1 MTAKIRGEYWIVDGR
16 VDFAD
21 GDVGDQNH
29 EMVALNSVA
38 SEHLTA
44 IHNCATDMGL
54 ERVPSIASMED
65 EPLQSAQS
73 LLELV
78 EEKLFST
85 PDPNNENLPLHRD
98 QNAVRNVLAKKCG
111 IDMETLA
118 LIMQD
123 KTSVDP
129 RLYVMKR
136 GGWIAVRDNNA
147 ELFGYDQK
155 KRKELADGLDE
166 ILEQEGIEEPDEE
179 VEVSV
184 YDHKTKRSF
193 DLTLADLRGES
204 PMRPQT
210 LPNTTY
216 NKPLFVPPE
225 KTGAMPRSMDA
236 RTRSMLQTS
245 ESVGFREWLL
255 ENCGGF
261 LVRRTWPFLSGGDEA
276 TPVRPASRRTRR
288 VRRR

>member
-1 MTAKIRGEYWIVDGR
+1 MTARIRGEYWIVGGR

-38 SEHLTA
+38 SEHLAA
-44 IHNCATDMGL
+44 IHDCAAGMGL
-54 ERVPSIASMED
+54 ERVPSLASMED

-78 EEKLFST
+78 EESLFSET
-85 PDPNNENLPLHRD
+85 EPGNENMPLHRD
-98 QNAVRNVLAKKCG
+98 QNSVRKALAEKCG
-111 IDMETLA
+111 MDMETLA
-118 LIMQD
+118 LLMQD
-123 KTSVDP
+123 RASVDP

-136 GGWIAVRDNNA
+136 DGWIAVRDNNA
-147 ELFGYDQK
+147 EMFGYDQR

-166 ILEQEGIEEPDEE
+166 ILEQEGVEDPDED

-184 YDHKTKRSF
+184 YDHKTGRSF
-193 DLTLADLRGES
+193 DLTLADLKGES
-204 PMRPQT
+204 SMRPQT

-236 RTRSMLQTS
+236 KTRSALQTS

-261 LVRRTWPFLSGGDEA
+261 LVRRTWPSLAGEDEVPRE
-276 TPVRPASRRTRR
+276 TLASRRSRR
-288 VRRR
+288 ARRR